1 MITDERYFNL
11 NEMKKSEL
19 IKAWKDYVFPNR
31 KKGGIIKINGF
42 LKERVGADMSFHRPK
57 IGDDEYTWGEIESYP
72 EDMVR
77 ILFYQQLSAVKV
89 VKGEEE

>member
-1 MITDERYFNL
+1 
-11 NEMKKSEL
+11 
-19 IKAWKDYVFPNR
+19 
-31 KKGGIIKINGF
+31 
-42 LKERVGADMSFHRPK
+42 MSQHRPK

-77 ILFYQQLSAVKV
+77 ILFYQQLSAVNV